1 MNTHKIIEFNSDSS
15 SVFFQFL
22 KWFSEKKSWGWQ
34 FETCAEFSWQQLQG
48 ATAAM
53 VAPSFSEQILPQVQT
68 QPSLVRSLECFD
80 SFFWEEE
87 SWYPRIIK
95 HEVIRQ
101 LLISS
106 ARDLDIRSPAFVVGF
121 GAEIRIAAS
130 VLSQLGFREIVLV
143 GDMNDISHQK
153 KILARSFLGVHF
165 ELLDSE
171 HLTLQALSASII
183 INTWD
188 LSQHEA
194 LLTDLSYFNF
204 MKENGYVLDLF
215 SMSQDNVF
223 LQEAQSAHLRVL
235 SPSTYGAYET
245 FLWLARLKAGEEIS
259 LGKLNEA
266 WEDYRQEN
274 CS

>member
-1 MNTHKIIEFNSDSS
+1 MSTYKIIEFNPGSS

-34 FETCAEFSWQQLQG
+34 FETFAEFSWQSLQG

-53 VAPSFSEQILPQVQT
+53 VAPSLSEQILLQVQT
-68 QPSLVRSLECFD
+68 LPSLVRSLECFD

-87 SWYPRIIK
+87 NWYPRVVK
-95 HEVIRQ
+95 HEVIRH
-101 LLISS
+101 LLISC

-121 GAEIRIAAS
+121 GAEIRIVAS
-130 VLSQLGFREIVLV
+130 VLAHLGFREVVLV
-143 GDMNDISHQK
+143 GDMSDIAHQK
-153 KILARSFLGVHF
+153 NILTRSFLGVHF

-188 LSQHEA
+188 LSQHQA

-204 MKENGYVLDLF
+204 MKEDGYVLDLF
-215 SMSQDNVF
+215 SMSQNNVF

-235 SPSTYGAYET
+235 SPVTYGASET
-245 FLWLARLKAGEEIS
+245 FLWLTRLKAGSEIPLS
-259 LGKLNEA
+259 ELVQA
-266 WEDYRQEN
+266 WEDFRQEN